1 MQTSFAVTFL
11 GGLAALFSPCAALLL
26 PSFFAFAFSRT
37 LTMVGRLLLFL
48 AGLLATMVPL
58 GMAAGALGSALPVD
72 PARLLKVGAVVL
84 VLLGLVT
91 ASGASLSLPGLRG
104 QAKDPAHP
112 LAILALGASYGLASG
127 CTGPILGSVLTL
139 AAMGASPVLAAL
151 LMATYSL
158 GMTLPLMV
166 LSLLWQQVGPS
177 ARGWLRPRPVQ
188 LGRARTTVG
197 QLVTG
202 LVFVALGVF
211 LLVSGGQAGSVLDAQ
226 GQYRLENRLHGIGQA
241 LGDWPVLVLVIALV
255 GVLTWIWLGER
266 DRVRDND

>member
-1 MQTSFAVTFL
+1 MQTTFAVAFL

-37 LTMVGRLLLFL
+37 LTMVGRLVLFFV
-48 AGLLATMVPL
+48 GLLSTMVPL
-58 GMAAGALGSALPVD
+58 GLAAGALGSALPVD
-72 PARLLKVGAVVL
+72 PALLLRGGALVL

-91 ASGASLSLPGLRG
+91 ASGASLALPGLRG
-104 QAKDPAHP
+104 RAQDPAHP

-139 AAMGASPVLAAL
+139 AALGANPVRAAL

-158 GMTLPLMV
+158 GMALPLMV
-166 LSLLWQQVGPS
+166 LSLLWQHLGPS

-188 LGRARTTVG
+188 LGPVHTTLG

-202 LVFVALGVF
+202 LVFVALGIF
-211 LLVSGGQAGSVLDAQ
+211 LLVTGGQAGSLLDAQ
-226 GQYRLENRLHGIGQA
+226 GQYRLENQLHGMGQS
-241 LGDWPVLVLVIALV
+241 LGDWPVLVLVVALV
-255 GVLTWIWLGER
+255 GALTWLWLGER

>member
-1 MQTSFAVTFL
+1 M
-11 GGLAALFSPCAALLL
+11 
-26 PSFFAFAFSRT
+26 
-37 LTMVGRLLLFL
+37 
-48 AGLLATMVPL
+48 
-58 GMAAGALGSALPVD
+58 
-72 PARLLKVGAVVL
+72 
-84 VLLGLVT
+84 
-91 ASGASLSLPGLRG
+91 
-104 QAKDPAHP
+104 
-112 LAILALGASYGLASG
+112 
-127 CTGPILGSVLTL
+127 
-139 AAMGASPVLAAL
+139 
-151 LMATYSL
+151 
-158 GMTLPLMV
+158 
-166 LSLLWQQVGPS
+166 
-177 ARGWLRPRPVQ
+177 Q